1 MNDEELAEK
10 QRLINQVP
18 WYHEFDFPNG
28 LKGRSQCDVAFHRR
42 IWTFIAKQLDGIDFR
57 DKTVL
62 DLGCWDGYW
71 SFDAERRGARR
82 VLATD
87 DRTQNWAASAG
98 ILLAKDLLRSSIDT
112 NLDIS
117 VYDLGI
123 LDEKFDI
130 ILCLGIYYHLVDPF
144 YAFAQIRHRCHEET
158 LVVFEGDTTLGLPP
172 NLFRYNLANVA
183 LPYFTPTPQG
193 LKQMLQACYFNVESQ
208 ALMNNKEARSERH
221 WLEVLAEIAR
231 GKRELPDRMDRLVT
245 IARPFAGDN
254 VLHFY
259 RPPFGLHLYDG
270 RFRSYE
276 CRSGEAL

>member
-1 MNDEELAEK
+1 MNDDELAEK
-10 QRLINQVP
+10 QRLINQVS

-158 LVVFEGDTTLGLPP
+158 LVVFEGDT
-172 NLFRYNLANVA
+172 
-183 LPYFTPTPQG
+183 
-193 LKQMLQACYFNVESQ
+193 
-208 ALMNNKEARSERH
+208 
-221 WLEVLAEIAR
+221 
-231 GKRELPDRMDRLVT
+231 
-245 IARPFAGDN
+245 
-254 VLHFY
+254 
-259 RPPFGLHLYDG
+259 
-270 RFRSYE
+270 
-276 CRSGEAL
+276 